1 MPILLLLLILI
12 IPLVLVLGGN
22 NGKKRGCGRGCAT
35 CPSRFTCHPGQYDKK
50 EEET

>member
-35 CPSRFTCHPGQYDKK
+35 CPSRFTCHPDQYKK
-50 EEET
+50 EEK